1 MMMDAYDAMLGGVIL
16 AAPQN
21 VNACPVVPAPDIF
34 VETRRQKTQI
44 RHDLSKEQLMAMQ
57 GDTDL
62 PYQMASVVHLETGG
76 MMHGDIKVGYDIVMD
91 EIPLAAA
98 DTVFDSCVRYRQVRV
113 TLELDPTI
121 FIARDFAPDSCWY
134 HEIYQHEESHIDMDQ
149 IVIDKYAARIKD
161 GLGLAFSMPQ
171 DNVSGPA
178 NKAAVPAL
186 KKDMGQTVMAMV
198 DVVVRDMGRE
208 RQQKQQGVDSLHGY
222 AYIMDQCYDGDNV
235 IRVDP

>member
-34 VETRRQKTQI
+34 VETHRQKTKI
-44 RHDLSKEQLMAMQ
+44 RHDLSKEQLMVMQ

-98 DTVFDSCVRYRQVRV
+98 DPVFDICVRYRQVRV

-134 HEIYQHEESHIDMDQ
+134 YEINQHEESHIDMDQ

-171 DNVSGPA
+171 DNVSGPV
-178 NKAAVPAL
+178 NKTAVPAL

-198 DVVVRDMGRE
+198 DVMVRDMSRE
-208 RQQKQQGVDSLHGY
+208 RQEKQQGVDSLHGY